1 MGWTPFEETLK
12 ALKDSF
18 TCKGVIE
25 YVGLMESQGRI
36 LAEDIIAGENSPEVP
51 TSAMDGYAIR
61 FCDQDK
67 GRLSLVH
74 HLPAGTDVTQKVEE
88 GTCIK
93 TFTGSL
99 MSEGSDTL
107 IPIENVTV
115 EGDEII
121 INEKVKKGFAVR
133 PVGESYQKGEVLI
146 AKGVK
151 IGFAE
156 IGVLAGLGIVHVG
169 VKKRPRVAILAT
181 GSEIVDIGQPLTNP
195 AQIRSSN
202 HVTLAA
208 IVKSMGAEPLLLGI
222 AGDDKELIKAR
233 ILEGLHHADIVVT
246 TGGVSVGDYDFVK
259 DIIKGLD
266 VISIIEGAAIKPG
279 RHIRVVKA
287 GEKYI
292 FALPGF
298 PYSAAVVAYLYI
310 VPLIEYWLG
319 IDSSCRMVQ
328 ATLEHDYHKRSPFT
342 EFTACNLLHVEGKYH
357 VNLEGKKTGSS
368 AILNNMLGNCA
379 LLCVP
384 VDATILH
391 AHSTVDVILLQR
403 F

>member
-1 MGWTPFEETLK
+1 MGWTPYEDSIQ
-12 ALKDSF
+12 ALKNSF
-18 TCKGVIE
+18 TQTGATE
-25 YVGLMESQGRI
+25 YVGLMEAQERI
-36 LAEDIIAGENSPEVP
+36 LAEDIIADENSPEAP

-61 FCDQDK
+61 AADQEK
-67 GRLSLVH
+67 GELRLVH
-74 HLPAGTDVTQKVEE
+74 HLPAGTDATQVVEE

-99 MSEGSDTL
+99 MSEGADAL

-115 EGDEII
+115 DGDRVI
-121 INEKVKKGFAVR
+121 INEKVKEGFAVR
-133 PVGESYQKGEVLI
+133 PVGESYRKDEVLI
-146 AKGVK
+146 PKGVK

-156 IGVLAGLGIVHVG
+156 IGTLAGLGIVHIP

-181 GSEIVDIGQPLTNP
+181 GNEIVDIGQPLTNP

-208 IVKSMGAEPLLLGI
+208 IVKAMGAEPLLLGI

-233 ILEGLHHADIVVT
+233 ILEGLHNADIVIT

-259 DIIKGLD
+259 DIIKGMD
-266 VISIIEGAAIKPG
+266 VESIIEGAAIKPG

-310 VPLIEYWLG
+310 VPLIENWLG
-319 IDSSCRMVQ
+319 VDSERRVVK
-328 ATLEHDYHKRSPFT
+328 ATLEHDYKKRSPYT
-342 EFTACNLLHVEGKYH
+342 EFTACNLLSVDGEYR
-357 VNLEGKKTGSS
+357 VNLDGKKMGSS
-368 AILNNMLGNCA
+368 AILNNMLNDTA

-384 VDATILH
+384 LNATILQKGEK
-391 AHSTVDVILLQR
+391 VDVLTL
-403 F
+403 